1 MKPIIYSILSSWIL
15 FLASCER
22 TDNLISF
29 NIDTKGFSKWTVLE
43 VNNDVLTDTFP
54 YNQEMTLFSDEF
66 LFSSNPKFETNK
78 TSPANVKSLEGLN
91 FVLEV
96 DSVSGLGPKDFEFMR
111 DLKLYINETQIA
123 EVDNADLIG
132 SQIIIPL
139 RRSEKE
145 LLKVMQKDKYR
156 FRADF
161 ELYAPMPDSVYI
173 NYRLGFRVKSS
184 PK

>member
-1 MKPIIYSILSSWIL
+1 MKQILYSLLGFWVII
-15 FLASCER
+15 LASCER
-22 TDNLISF
+22 TDNLVSF
-29 NIDTKGFSKWTVLE
+29 NLDTKDISKWTVLE

-54 YNQEMTLFSDEF
+54 YNQGMTLFSDEF
-66 LFSSNPKFETNK
+66 LFSNNKKFEINK

-111 DLKLYINETQIA
+111 DLRLYVNETQIA
-123 EVDNADLIG
+123 EVENAELIG

-139 RRSEKE
+139 RPTEKQF
-145 LLKVMQKDKYR
+145 LTIMQKDRYR

-173 NYRLGFRVKSS
+173 NYRLGYRVKAS
-184 PK
+184 PN

>member
-1 MKPIIYSILSSWIL
+1 MKRIL
-15 FLASCER
+15 FSTLCLGIIILASCER
-22 TDNLISF
+22 TDNLVSF
-29 NIDTKGFSKWTVLE
+29 NIDTKNISKWTVLE

-66 LFSSNPKFETNK
+66 LFSSNSKFETNK
-78 TSPANVKSLEGLN
+78 TIPANVKSLEGLN

-96 DSVSGLGPKDFEFMR
+96 DSVSGLGSGNFEFMR
-111 DLKLYINETQIA
+111 NLKLYVNETQIA
-123 EVDNADLIG
+123 EVENAALAS

-139 RRSEKE
+139 RPTEKQF
-145 LLKVMQKDKYR
+145 LTIMQKDGYR

-173 NYRLGFRVKSS
+173 NYRLGYRVKAS
-184 PK
+184 PN